1 MESFLERLSGRTAA
15 SGQLAIESLFVAHP
29 SSLFFETDTTVLI
42 TFVGEPT
49 SVSIAGDANN
59 WSPIAEPLTRLEG
72 TTFWWRR
79 LEYESDARLDY
90 KLVLNG
96 VTWILDPANKRTS
109 VGGFGPNSELRMPGY
124 VDHPEI
130 YEQPGIPRGT
140 LVDTTVYSDG
150 LGNERRIVLYLPPE
164 YDRNRDS
171 VGLIVVHDG
180 IEFITLAGM
189 PVILDNLIA
198 AGSIPP
204 VIAVFIPPVD
214 RSAEYAGARMHDF
227 GAFVSDEI
235 VPGLA
240 ARYRIKDDP
249 AMRVVM
255 GASNGGNISLFMAMR
270 YPGLFRNVA
279 AFSSNV
285 VEDISA
291 RFGRPPSLP
300 LSIYLDIGRYDI
312 PVLLP
317 KVRSLVSE
325 LSDRGYSFKYNE
337 FPEGHS
343 WTNWKT
349 HIDDALLFLLP
360 RRDE

>member
-1 MESFLERLSGRTAA
+1 
-15 SGQLAIESLFVAHP
+15 
-29 SSLFFETDTTVLI
+29 
-42 TFVGEPT
+42 
-49 SVSIAGDANN
+49 
-59 WSPIAEPLTRLEG
+59 
-72 TTFWWRR
+72 
-79 LEYESDARLDY
+79 
-90 KLVLNG
+90 
-96 VTWILDPANKRTS
+96 
-109 VGGFGPNSELRMPGY
+109 
-124 VDHPEI
+124 
-130 YEQPGIPRGT
+130 
-140 LVDTTVYSDG
+140 
-150 LGNERRIVLYLPPE
+150 
-164 YDRNRDS
+164 
-171 VGLIVVHDG
+171 
-180 IEFITLAGM
+180 
-189 PVILDNLIA
+189 
-198 AGSIPP
+198 
-204 VIAVFIPPVD
+204 
-214 RSAEYAGARMHDF
+214 MHDF